1 MPAQKKQSDLLRKK
15 DMPFLDH
22 LEELRG
28 VLLQCVVV
36 VGVLAIGAWFVSEP
50 VLRAITRPIGNVVF
64 LSPTE
69 AFTLRVK
76 VSLLTGFLAALPF
89 VLFKAWTFVAPG
101 LVQTERRFLTIAVFG
116 STVLFLGGAS
126 FAYFALIPLALQFLL
141 AFGGDYMVPMITAT
155 SYFGFVS
162 KLTLALG
169 IVFQLPLVVAFG
181 TYAGVIQPQWL
192 LKNWR
197 YAIVIIAFL
206 SAAITPPDIASQILV
221 GGPVVGLY
229 FLSAAVSLLIRR
241 RKKEQEAAS
250 GESAEAGAET

>member
-1 MPAQKKQSDLLRKK
+1 MSAQRQSDLLRKK

-28 VLLQCVVV
+28 VLLQCVIV
-36 VGVLAIGAWFVSEP
+36 VGVLAIGAWFVSDP
-50 VLRAITRPIGNVVF
+50 VLRAVTRPIGNVVF

-101 LVQTERRFLTIAVFG
+101 LVKTERRFLTIAVFG
-116 STVLFLGGAS
+116 STILFLGGAA

-221 GGPVVGLY
+221 GGPVIGLY
-229 FLSAAVSLLIRR
+229 FLSAGVSMMIK
-241 RKKEQEAAS
+241 RKTKPTD
-250 GESAEAGAET
+250 ESVGDSAGAEAKT